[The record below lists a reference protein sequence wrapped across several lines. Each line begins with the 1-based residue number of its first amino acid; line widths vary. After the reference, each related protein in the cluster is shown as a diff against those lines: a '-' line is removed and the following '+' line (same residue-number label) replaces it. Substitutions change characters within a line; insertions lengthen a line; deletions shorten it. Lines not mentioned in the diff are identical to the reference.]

1 MPNYIT
7 DYPVVVVLENNEI
20 STLTVD
26 DNRSRTL
33 ITETESTIEI
43 LSGMFES
50 EGFRQSAIEEKKVGQ
65 LCDGFRKKL
74 SEEWDMHVRLIEINT
89 NKIAID
95 AEVETSTEYIQHLT
109 KPEYWVSV
117 IFEVHDILKKYQ
129 IPFKTWHKKSKSYIL
144 NFVQNTSLEL
154 RDTDGKIK
162 WKPIAVGVAI
172 AIALGLVIALLLK
185 K

>member
-1 MPNYIT
+1 MVNYT
-7 DYPVVVVLENNEI
+7 TNYPVVVVLENNTI

-26 DNRSRTL
+26 DNKSRTL

-43 LSGMFES
+43 LSDVFES
-50 EGFRQSAIEEKKVGQ
+50 EGFRQSAIEEKKTGQ

-74 SEEWDMHVRLIEINT
+74 SEEWDIHVRLIEINS

-109 KPEYWVSV
+109 KPEYWISV
-117 IFEVHDILKKYQ
+117 IFEVHDILGKYK

-144 NFVQNTSLEL
+144 NFIQNTSLEL
-154 RDTDGKIK
+154 RDMDGKIK
-162 WKPIAVGVAI
+162 WKPIATGAGIVMI
-172 AIALGLVIALLLK
+172 LVIFLALLFK